1 MICFSLRTMG
11 MPNSQHNFDG
21 SAHRECHIGGAGACL
36 YLIASSGLQLI
47 EWGSLA
53 LPRCS
58 DNVEAETYGAELALR
73 LYEQYVRKCSEFEVP
88 PLPLDRIQGDIK
100 PLITH
105 LQFQSRFR
113 RKDLIPIIDR
123 FFKKRSRI
131 APLSMTEYRPREA
144 NFVSDYLAG
153 QGSQKLLSMVAKNQ
167 CLPTTPVWVDIDP
180 PYDLLLDKGATIVG
194 NHVGGKLVIALQEQV
209 SCTMEELAT
218 IAQSQPLH
226 VQRWLRQIAVATA
239 RCTKSFC
246 VEYIASHQDGMG
258 RLYSQQASGQQLPKV
273 VRKLV
278 YGRSHKE
285 VDMSGAHYEIIRRLV
300 RSDSLPPIKELRTR
314 LYAAWS
320 PHVSSEQEGEVKLFP
335 MRVIDMGASLTISH
349 YQGLG
354 MHLPAPIVTIAYDLE
369 LARDTVR
376 NEWAHR
382 IRPHAEVD
390 YTNCNYF
397 VLEEIEQRFM
407 VSFLRELQTRT
418 RSCSVIWLHDG
429 IWISSSVP
437 NSVLQQAELQ
447 VARSIGLPVDLHN
460 PIMRIHD
467 LHGESDSLWAEF
479 GIEGTVGSY
488 PPLFPIP
495 LKVKPPQFTPRHP
508 KPVYSKK
515 RIYPETSRIHFAR
528 RAKARRCR

>member
-1 MICFSLRTMG
+1 M
-11 MPNSQHNFDG
+11 
-21 SAHRECHIGGAGACL
+21 A
-36 YLIASSGLQLI
+36 
-47 EWGSLA
+47 
-53 LPRCS
+53 
-58 DNVEAETYGAELALR
+58 
-73 LYEQYVRKCSEFEVP
+73 
-88 PLPLDRIQGDIK
+88 
-100 PLITH
+100 
-105 LQFQSRFR
+105 
-113 RKDLIPIIDR
+113 
-123 FFKKRSRI
+123 
-131 APLSMTEYRPREA
+131 
-144 NFVSDYLAG
+144 
-153 QGSQKLLSMVAKNQ
+153 
-167 CLPTTPVWVDIDP
+167 
-180 PYDLLLDKGATIVG
+180 
-194 NHVGGKLVIALQEQV
+194 
-209 SCTMEELAT
+209 ELAT

-226 VQRWLRQIAVATA
+226 VQQWLRQIAVATA

-258 RLYSQQASGQQLPKV
+258 RLYTQQASGQQLPKV

-335 MRVIDMGASLTISH
+335 MRVINMGASLTISH

-376 NEWAHR
+376 NDWAHR

-390 YTNCNYF
+390 YTNRNYF

-429 IWISSSVP
+429 IWIQRSVP

-467 LHGESDSLWAEF
+467 LLGESDSLWAEF
-479 GIEGTVGSY
+479 GIEGTVESY

-495 LKVKPPQFTPRHP
+495 LK
-508 KPVYSKK
+508 
-515 RIYPETSRIHFAR
+515 IHSQAP
-528 RAKARRCR
+528 